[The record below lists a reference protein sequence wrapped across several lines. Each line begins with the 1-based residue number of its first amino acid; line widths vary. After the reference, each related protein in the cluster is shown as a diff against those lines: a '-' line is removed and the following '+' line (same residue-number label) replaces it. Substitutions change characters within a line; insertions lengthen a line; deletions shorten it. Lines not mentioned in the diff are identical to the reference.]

1 MDDKKTKILREQGV
15 LNPQPEKVKDSL
27 FQEKDLFD
35 PRDLVQVKYEMIRR
49 VQTDKLPVARAAETF
64 GFSRPSF
71 YKARQAFE
79 KEGIA
84 GLVPKKRG
92 PKGRHKLTDEILISI
107 EEMLAT
113 EPGLPSKEIIRRL
126 QNQFGLTLHQR
137 TIERALA
144 EKKKKLVHKPTGQQ
158 SPV

>member
-1 MDDKKTKILREQGV
+1 MDDKKTTTLREQGV
-15 LNPQPEKVKDSL
+15 LNPKPEKVKDSL
-27 FQEKDLFD
+27 FQENDLFD

-49 VQTDKLPVARAAETF
+49 VQTDKLPVAHAAESF

-71 YKARQAFE
+71 YKAREVFE
-79 KEGIA
+79 EGGIA

-92 PKGRHKLTDEILISI
+92 PKGRHKLTDEIMKSI

-113 EPGLPSKEIIRRL
+113 EPRLSIKQITKHL
-126 QNQFGLTLHQR
+126 QNQFGITLHQR

-144 EKKKKLVHKPTGQQ
+144 EKKKKLVQNPTE
-158 SPV
+158 

>member
-1 MDDKKTKILREQGV
+1 MDDKKTTTLREQGV
-15 LNPQPEKVKDSL
+15 LNPKPEKVKDSL
-27 FQEKDLFD
+27 FQENDLFD

-49 VQTDKLPVARAAETF
+49 VQTDKLPVAHAAESF

-71 YKARQAFE
+71 YKAREAFE
-79 KEGIA
+79 EGGIA

-92 PKGRHKLTDEILISI
+92 PKGRHKLTDEIMKSI

-113 EPGLPSKEIIRRL
+113 EPRLSIKQITKHL
-126 QNQFGLTLHQR
+126 QNQFGITLHQR

-144 EKKKKLVHKPTGQQ
+144 EKKKKLVQNPTE
-158 SPV
+158 

>member
-1 MDDKKTKILREQGV
+1 MDDKKTATLREQGV

-27 FQEKDLFD
+27 FQENDLFD

-49 VQTDKLPVARAAETF
+49 VQTDKLPVAHAVESF

-71 YKARQAFE
+71 YKAREAFE

-92 PKGRHKLTDEILISI
+92 PKGRHKLTDEIMKSI
-107 EEMLAT
+107 EEMLANK
-113 EPGLPSKEIIRRL
+113 PLLPSKEITRRV
-126 QNQFGLTLHQR
+126 QEQFGITIHQR

-144 EKKKKLVHKPTGQQ
+144 KKKKKLVQKP
-158 SPV
+158 VE

>member
-1 MDDKKTKILREQGV
+1 MDDKKTTALRVQGV

-27 FQEKDLFD
+27 FQENDLFD

-49 VQTDKLPVARAAETF
+49 VQTDNLPVAHAVESF

-71 YKARQAFE
+71 YKAREAFE

-84 GLVPKKRG
+84 GLIPKKRG
-92 PKGRHKLTDEILISI
+92 PKGRHKLTDEIMRSI

-113 EPGLPSKEIIRRL
+113 EPRLPSKEITRRL

-144 EKKKKLVHKPTGQQ
+144 EKKKKLVQIPTR
-158 SPV
+158 

>member
-1 MDDKKTKILREQGV
+1 MTKKTTTLREQGV

-27 FQEKDLFD
+27 FQGNDLFD

-49 VQTDKLPVARAAETF
+49 VQTDKLPVTRAAESF

-71 YKARQAFE
+71 YKAQEAFE
-79 KEGIA
+79 QGGIA

-92 PKGRHKLTDEILISI
+92 PKGRHKLTDEIMKSI
-107 EEMLAT
+107 EEMLT
-113 EPGLPSKEIIRRL
+113 IEPLLPAKEITGRL
-126 QNQFGLTLHQR
+126 QNQFGITIHQR

-144 EKKKKLVHKPTGQQ
+144 EKKKKLVQNPRE
-158 SPV
+158 